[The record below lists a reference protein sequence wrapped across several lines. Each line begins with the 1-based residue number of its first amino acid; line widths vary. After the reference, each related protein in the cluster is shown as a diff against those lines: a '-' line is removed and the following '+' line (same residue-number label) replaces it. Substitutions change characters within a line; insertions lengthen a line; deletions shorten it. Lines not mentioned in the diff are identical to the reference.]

1 MVRAEQHHNAHVLD
15 LRSLEEARAALAS
28 LGLPAAQAEADSE
41 KLQFRSV
48 ALERV
53 APEALAA
60 IRALAGRLG
69 ETPVVHE
76 RAGRA
81 LLSGSLEALRRLAA
95 QLPEHPP
102 AAGLAREL
110 QACLREEH
118 RPLRWGRR
126 SLDFGRRIY
135 VMGILNCTPDS
146 FYPGSRLSGAETALE
161 AARAM
166 IVSGADILD
175 VGGESTRPGSDPVA
189 IEEELARVIPVITG
203 IRRQSDVLLSI
214 DTRKVEVARE
224 ALRAG
229 ADIVN
234 DVSALRGNRP
244 LAELI
249 ARSGVPVVLMH
260 MRGEPKTMQAHP
272 HYENTIAEIAAEL
285 RGSVDFAFEAGIEA
299 GRIIIDPG
307 IGFGKRVRDNLL
319 IIKRLRAF
327 RSLGFPVMIGLSR
340 KSFLGEVTG
349 EPVEGRLA
357 ATVAGNALAM
367 LNGADIVRVH
377 DVREAVETARLV
389 EAVREAEA
397 G

>member
-1 MVRAEQHHNAHVLD
+1 
-15 LRSLEEARAALAS
+15 
-28 LGLPAAQAEADSE
+28 
-41 KLQFRSV
+41 
-48 ALERV
+48 
-53 APEALAA
+53 
-60 IRALAGRLG
+60 
-69 ETPVVHE
+69 
-76 RAGRA
+76 
-81 LLSGSLEALRRLAA
+81 
-95 QLPEHPP
+95 
-102 AAGLAREL
+102 
-110 QACLREEH
+110 
-118 RPLRWGRR
+118 
-126 SLDFGRRIY
+126 
-135 VMGILNCTPDS
+135 
-146 FYPGSRLSGAETALE
+146 
-161 AARAM
+161 
-166 IVSGADILD
+166 
-175 VGGESTRPGSDPVA
+175 
-189 IEEELARVIPVITG
+189 
-203 IRRQSDVLLSI
+203 
-214 DTRKVEVARE
+214 VARE

>member
-1 MVRAEQHHNAHVLD
+1 MVRAEQPHNVHVLE
-15 LRSLEEARAALAS
+15 LRSLEDARAALAS
-28 LGLPAAQAEADSE
+28 LGLPGGQAEADAQR
-41 KLQFRSV
+41 LQFRSV

-53 APEALAA
+53 APAALAA
-60 IRALAGRLG
+60 IQALAGRFG
-69 ETPVVHE
+69 ETLALHE
-76 RAGRA
+76 RAGRV
-81 LLSGSLEALRRLAA
+81 LLSGRLDSLRLLAA
-95 QLPEHPP
+95 QLKAQSP
-102 AAGLAREL
+102 AAGLASEL
-110 QACLREEH
+110 QACLREEG
-118 RPLRWGRR
+118 RLLRWGRR
-126 SLDFGRRIY
+126 SLDFRKRIY

-146 FYPGSRLSGAETALE
+146 FYPGSRLWGTEAALE

-166 IVSGADILD
+166 IASGADILD
-175 VGGESTRPGSDPVA
+175 VGGESTRPGSDPVS
-189 IEEELARVIPVITG
+189 IEEELARVVPVVAG
-203 IRRQSDVLLSI
+203 IRKESDVLLSI

-229 ADIVN
+229 ADMVN

-260 MRGEPKTMQAHP
+260 MRGEPKTMQVHP
-272 HYENTIAEIAAEL
+272 RYENAIAEIAAEL
-285 RGSVDFAFEAGIEA
+285 RGSVDLAFEAGIET
-299 GRIIIDPG
+299 GKIILDPG

-319 IIKRLRAF
+319 IVKHLRSF
-327 RSLGFPVMIGLSR
+327 RSLGFPVLIGLSR

-349 EPVEGRLA
+349 EPVEGRLTATIA
-357 ATVAGNALAM
+357 ANALAM

-377 DVREAVETARLV
+377 DVREAVETARVV